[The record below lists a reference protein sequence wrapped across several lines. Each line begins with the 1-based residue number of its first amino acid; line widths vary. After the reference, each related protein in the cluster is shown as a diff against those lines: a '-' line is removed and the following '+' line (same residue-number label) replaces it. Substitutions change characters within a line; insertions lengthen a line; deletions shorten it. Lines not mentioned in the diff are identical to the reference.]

1 MVNVRTHHV
10 SEAAFGPLSL
20 QDVELAALEG
30 PVFESH
36 TIAGLAGVDLFADR
50 TVWWDLER
58 YSVSL
63 TPGGEAPVSDPCWQL
78 VDSEWMRPWRVM
90 VPVVIDG
97 ISGMAMLDTGAQK
110 SVINNAFATAIGG
123 ERAIA
128 DEGITGI
135 DGRSIDLMLV
145 KVARASIGPW
155 QWEQPP
161 LQTAELAVFDRMG
174 APTNN
179 FMLLGMDWLRGHRFV
194 QDYRQQKVWLAVPG
208 SSA

>member
-1 MVNVRTHHV
+1 MAFVLDNGAGGTSVTPAVAQDLSLPVARQVETAGGLGGMVNVRTHHV

-123 ERAIA
+123 ERV
-128 DEGITGI
+128 T
-135 DGRSIDLMLV
+135 
-145 KVARASIGPW
+145 
-155 QWEQPP
+155 
-161 LQTAELAVFDRMG
+161 
-174 APTNN
+174 
-179 FMLLGMDWLRGHRFV
+179 
-194 QDYRQQKVWLAVPG
+194 
-208 SSA
+208 